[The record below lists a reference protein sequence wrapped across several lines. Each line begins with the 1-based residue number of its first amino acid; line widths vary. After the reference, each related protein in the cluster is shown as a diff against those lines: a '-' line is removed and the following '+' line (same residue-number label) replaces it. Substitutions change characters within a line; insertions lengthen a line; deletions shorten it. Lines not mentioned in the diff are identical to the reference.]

1 MATSPTKKAAKAEE
15 KPSAPKKPRV
25 TKDPASKVA
34 APKVAKK
41 PTLKKKVADA
51 SVESPRLVVA
61 PVPEALG
68 VPPVKQTK
76 TAKPTPAAPAPPS
89 TVPAAKETPAPA
101 DVEETKE
108 EAPIDESKVIQMKPP
123 IQVRE
128 LATRLNLKPF
138 QLIHELMEMN
148 VFATLNQNIEE
159 AVAKKICEKRGLI
172 FMAEKRKEG
181 GGVHKVAP
189 VVEPPKAKPIPSA
202 NLKLRPPVVTFMG
215 HVDHGKTSLLDAIR
229 RTKVASGE
237 AGGIT
242 QHIGA
247 YSVKRG
253 ATTITFLDTPGHE
266 AFTSMRMRGATVTD
280 LVVLVIAA
288 DDGIKPQTL
297 EALRH
302 AQAAKVTVM
311 VAINKIDLPGAN
323 LDKVKG
329 QLQELG
335 LAPEEW
341 GGQTVVCEVSATKGT
356 GIEKLLEMI
365 ALQAEVLEL
374 RADPTGLARGRVIE
388 TQIEMGRGP
397 TSTVLI
403 QQGLLKVGD
412 SFVCGPHLGKVKAL
426 VNDAGQSMEEAGP
439 STPARIV
446 GLSGAPAPGEELVVV
461 RSEREARSIVEERQE
476 AERVGRLNAGP
487 AAPAGVT
494 LENLF
499 ASIAEGQKKCL
510 RIILKGDV
518 QGSVEAITES
528 LRKIASQKVTLEIL
542 LCAIGPISESD
553 ILLAKAS
560 GAVVIGFGTKTDNS
574 AANAAKREAVQ
585 IKLFSIIY
593 ELVDQVKEAMTG
605 LLDPELRES
614 LLGNALVKKVFEMS
628 KFMVAGS
635 QVQSG
640 RITKSGRARVIR
652 KKQPIYDGAVVTL
665 KRFQEDVPEVR
676 QGLECGI
683 RLGNF
688 DEYEEGDIIECYQ
701 LEKVP
706 QTL

>member
-1 MATSPTKKAAKAEE
+1 MATSSTKKTAKPEGEAAPAKKPRAVKTAAPKDPAEKAPKKAPAKEKAAKAEVVT
-15 KPSAPKKPRV
+15 PTPPAP
-25 TKDPASKVA
+25 A
-34 APKVAKK
+34 
-41 PTLKKKVADA
+41 PTLSA
-51 SVESPRLVVA
+51 E
-61 PVPEALG
+61 
-68 VPPVKQTK
+68 
-76 TAKPTPAAPAPPS
+76 KPTPAPAP
-89 TVPAAKETPAPA
+89 TAAAPDVTP
-101 DVEETKE
+101 EEI
-108 EAPIDESKVIQMKPP
+108 IDESKVIQMKPP
-123 IQVRE
+123 IQVRD

-159 AVAKKICEKRGLI
+159 AVAKKICEKRGFVFL
-172 FMAEKRKEG
+172 AEKRKEG

-189 VVEPPKAKPIPSA
+189 VVEPPKAKPVPSA
-202 NLKLRPPVVTFMG
+202 NLKPRPPIVTFMG

-229 RTKVASGE
+229 RAKVAAGE

-247 YSVKRG
+247 YTVQRNNHS
-253 ATTITFLDTPGHE
+253 ITFLDTPGHE
-266 AFTSMRMRGATVTD
+266 AFTAMRARGANVTD
-280 LVVLVIAA
+280 IVVLVVAA

-302 AQAAKVTVM
+302 AQAAKVTIM
-311 VAINKIDLPGAN
+311 VAINKVDLPNAN

-365 ALQAEVLEL
+365 ALQSEVLEL
-374 RADPTGLARGRVIE
+374 RADPTGNARARVIE
-388 TQIEMGRGP
+388 TQIETGRGP
-397 TSTVLI
+397 TATVLV
-403 QQGLLKVGD
+403 QHGCLKVGD
-412 SFVCGPHLGKVKAL
+412 SFVCGPHQGKVKAL
-426 VNDAGQSMEEAGP
+426 LDDAGNAITTAGP
-439 STPARIV
+439 SVPTRII
-446 GLSGAPAPGEELVVV
+446 GLSGAPSPGEEVVV
-461 RSEREARSIVEERQE
+461 VSSEREARTIVEERQE
-476 AERVGRLNAGP
+476 AQRATRLAAGP
-487 AAPAGVT
+487 GAPTGVT

-499 ASIAEGQKKCL
+499 ASIADGQKKCL
-510 RIILKGDV
+510 RVVLKGDV
-518 QGSVEAITES
+518 QGSVEAIVEAI
-528 LRKIASQKVTLEIL
+528 RKIQSQKVTLEIIL
-542 LCAIGPISESD
+542 STIGPISESD

-560 GAVVIGFGTKTDNS
+560 GAVVIGFNTKTDNS
-574 AANAAKREAVQ
+574 AANAAKREGIQ

-614 LLGNALVKKVFEMS
+614 PLGNALVKKVFELS

>member
-1 MATSPTKKAAKAEE
+1 MATSSTK
-15 KPSAPKKPRV
+15 
-25 TKDPASKVA
+25 
-34 APKVAKK
+34 
-41 PTLKKKVADA
+41 
-51 SVESPRLVVA
+51 
-61 PVPEALG
+61 
-68 VPPVKQTK
+68 K
-76 TAKPTPAAPAPPS
+76 TAKPDGEAAPAKKPRAVKTAAPKD
-89 TVPAAKETPAPA
+89 PAEKAPKKAPAKEKTAKAEVVTPTPPAPA
-101 DVEETKE
+101 PTLSAEKPAPAPAPTAAAPDVTPEEI
-108 EAPIDESKVIQMKPP
+108 IDESKVIQMKPP
-123 IQVRE
+123 IQVRD

-159 AVAKKICEKRGLI
+159 AVAKKICEKRGFVFL
-172 FMAEKRKEG
+172 AEKRKEG

-189 VVEPPKAKPIPSA
+189 VVEPPKAKPVPSA
-202 NLKLRPPVVTFMG
+202 NLKPRPPIVTFMG

-229 RTKVASGE
+229 RAKVAAGE

-247 YSVKRG
+247 YTVQRNNHS
-253 ATTITFLDTPGHE
+253 ITFLDTPGHE
-266 AFTSMRMRGATVTD
+266 AFTAMRARGANVTD
-280 LVVLVIAA
+280 IVVLVVAA

-302 AQAAKVTVM
+302 AQAAKVTIM
-311 VAINKIDLPGAN
+311 VAINKVDLPNAN

-365 ALQAEVLEL
+365 ALQSEVLEL
-374 RADPTGLARGRVIE
+374 RADPTGNARARVIE
-388 TQIEMGRGP
+388 TQIETGRGP
-397 TSTVLI
+397 TATVLV
-403 QQGLLKVGD
+403 QHGCLKVGD
-412 SFVCGPHLGKVKAL
+412 SFVCGPHQGKVKAL
-426 VNDAGQSMEEAGP
+426 LDDAGNAITTAGP
-439 STPARIV
+439 SVPTRII
-446 GLSGAPAPGEELVVV
+446 GLSGAPSPGEEVVV
-461 RSEREARSIVEERQE
+461 VSSEREARTIVEERQE
-476 AERVGRLNAGP
+476 AQRATRLAAGP
-487 AAPAGVT
+487 GAPTGVT

-499 ASIAEGQKKCL
+499 ASIADGQKKCL
-510 RIILKGDV
+510 RVVLKGDV
-518 QGSVEAITES
+518 QGSVEAIVEAI
-528 LRKIASQKVTLEIL
+528 RKIQSQKVTLEIIL
-542 LCAIGPISESD
+542 STIGPISESD

-560 GAVVIGFGTKTDNS
+560 GAVVIGFNTKTDNS
-574 AANAAKREAVQ
+574 AANAAKREGIQ

-614 LLGNALVKKVFEMS
+614 PLGNALVKKVFELS

>member
-1 MATSPTKKAAKAEE
+1 MATSSTKKTAKPEGEAAPAKKPRAVKTAAPKDPAEKAPKKAPAKEKAAKAEV
-15 KPSAPKKPRV
+15 V
-25 TKDPASKVA
+25 T
-34 APKVAKK
+34 
-41 PTLKKKVADA
+41 
-51 SVESPRLVVA
+51 
-61 PVPEALG
+61 
-68 VPPVKQTK
+68 
-76 TAKPTPAAPAPPS
+76 PTPPAPAPAPS
-89 TVPAAKETPAPA
+89 AEKPAPA
-101 DVEETKE
+101 PAPTAAAPDVSPEEI
-108 EAPIDESKVIQMKPP
+108 IDESKVIQMKPP
-123 IQVRE
+123 IQVRD

-159 AVAKKICEKRGLI
+159 AVAKKICEKRGFVFL
-172 FMAEKRKEG
+172 AEKRKEG

-189 VVEPPKAKPIPSA
+189 VVEPPKAKPVPSA
-202 NLKLRPPVVTFMG
+202 NLKPRPPIVTFMG

-229 RTKVASGE
+229 RAKVAAGE

-247 YSVKRG
+247 YTVQRNNHS
-253 ATTITFLDTPGHE
+253 ITFLDTPGHE
-266 AFTSMRMRGATVTD
+266 AFTAMRARGANVTD
-280 LVVLVIAA
+280 IVVLVVAA

-302 AQAAKVTVM
+302 AQAAKVTIM
-311 VAINKIDLPGAN
+311 VAINKVDLPNAN

-365 ALQAEVLEL
+365 ALQSEVLEL
-374 RADPTGLARGRVIE
+374 RADPTGNARARVIE
-388 TQIEMGRGP
+388 TQIETGRGP
-397 TSTVLI
+397 TATVLV
-403 QQGLLKVGD
+403 QHGCLKVGD
-412 SFVCGPHLGKVKAL
+412 SFVCGPHQGKVKAL
-426 VNDAGQSMEEAGP
+426 LDDAGNAITPAGP
-439 STPARIV
+439 SVPTRII
-446 GLSGAPAPGEELVVV
+446 GLSGAPSPGEEVVV
-461 RSEREARSIVEERQE
+461 VSSEREARTIVEERQE
-476 AERVGRLNAGP
+476 AQRATRLAAGP
-487 AAPAGVT
+487 GAPTGVT

-499 ASIAEGQKKCL
+499 ASIADGQKKCL
-510 RIILKGDV
+510 RVVLKGDV
-518 QGSVEAITES
+518 QGSVEAIVEAI
-528 LRKIASQKVTLEIL
+528 RKIQSQKVTLEIIL
-542 LCAIGPISESD
+542 STIGPISESD

-560 GAVVIGFGTKTDNS
+560 GAVVIGFNTKTDNS
-574 AANAAKREAVQ
+574 AANAAKREGIQ

-614 LLGNALVKKVFEMS
+614 PLGNALVKKVFELS

>member
-1 MATSPTKKAAKAEE
+1 MATSSTKKTAKPDGEAAPAKKPRAVKTAAPKDPAEKAPKKAPAKEKAAKAEV
-15 KPSAPKKPRV
+15 V
-25 TKDPASKVA
+25 T
-34 APKVAKK
+34 
-41 PTLKKKVADA
+41 
-51 SVESPRLVVA
+51 
-61 PVPEALG
+61 
-68 VPPVKQTK
+68 
-76 TAKPTPAAPAPPS
+76 PTPPAPAPAPS
-89 TVPAAKETPAPA
+89 AVKPAPA
-101 DVEETKE
+101 PAPTAAAPDVTPEEI
-108 EAPIDESKVIQMKPP
+108 IDESKVIQMKPP
-123 IQVRE
+123 IQVRD

-159 AVAKKICEKRGLI
+159 AVAKKICEKRGFVFL
-172 FMAEKRKEG
+172 AEKRKEG

-189 VVEPPKAKPIPSA
+189 VVEPPKAKPVPSA
-202 NLKLRPPVVTFMG
+202 NLKPRPPIVTFMG

-229 RTKVASGE
+229 RAKVAAGE

-247 YSVKRG
+247 YTVQRNNHS
-253 ATTITFLDTPGHE
+253 ITFLDTPGHE
-266 AFTSMRMRGATVTD
+266 DFTAMRARGANVTD
-280 LVVLVIAA
+280 IVVLVVAA

-302 AQAAKVTVM
+302 AQAAKVTIM
-311 VAINKIDLPGAN
+311 VAINKVDLPNAN

-365 ALQAEVLEL
+365 ALQSEVLEL
-374 RADPTGLARGRVIE
+374 RADPTGNARARVIE
-388 TQIEMGRGP
+388 TQIETGRGP
-397 TSTVLI
+397 TATVLV
-403 QQGLLKVGD
+403 QHGCLKVGD
-412 SFVCGPHLGKVKAL
+412 SFVCGPHQGKVKAL
-426 VNDAGQSMEEAGP
+426 LDDAGNAITTAGP
-439 STPARIV
+439 SVPTRII
-446 GLSGAPAPGEELVVV
+446 GLSGAPSPGEEVVV
-461 RSEREARSIVEERQE
+461 VSSEREARTIVEERQE
-476 AERVGRLNAGP
+476 AQRATRLAAGP
-487 AAPAGVT
+487 GAPTGVT

-499 ASIAEGQKKCL
+499 ASIADGQKKCL
-510 RIILKGDV
+510 RVVLKGDV
-518 QGSVEAITES
+518 QGSVEAIVEAI
-528 LRKIASQKVTLEIL
+528 RKIQSQKVTLEIIL
-542 LCAIGPISESD
+542 STIGPISESD

-560 GAVVIGFGTKTDNS
+560 GAVVIGFNTKTDNS
-574 AANAAKREAVQ
+574 AANAAKREGIQ

-614 LLGNALVKKVFEMS
+614 PLGNALVKKVFELS